1 MPCYFFKERRRS
13 LTRHSPSSVYNH
25 SLTHPHGAY
34 MREPLEL
41 KKTINLPKT
50 DFSMRANLPVNEPKW
65 LEKGEK
71 NGIYGKTR
79 ESRRGRP
86 TYILHD
92 GPPSANG
99 PIHDARALHKC
110 LKEI

>member
-1 MPCYFFKERRRS
+1 MFQRNHAASGERYTNNAIS
-13 LTRHSPSSVYNH
+13 ASQASMMAPPSSSPPSVYNH

-65 LEKGEK
+65 LEQWRRTGFT
-71 NGIYGKTR
+71 GR
-79 ESRRGRP
+79 FVSRAEDAPP
-86 TYILHD
+86 TSCMT
-92 GPPSANG
+92 G
-99 PIHDARALHKC
+99 
-110 LKEI
+110 